1 MYAKFIYLKTLF
13 IVLIMIVD
21 NGYRF
26 HSVADE
32 RVLVFSRMG
41 GNCFILYMINYHDR
55 S

>member
-1 MYAKFIYLKTLF
+1 
-13 IVLIMIVD
+13 MIVD

-41 GNCFILYMINYHDR
+41 GNCFILYMIIMVDH
-55 S
+55 SLVS